1 MSQLQPLLQV
11 KNLTTVFPTR
21 RGTVGAVSS
30 VSLTLRRGEI
40 LGVVGESGCGK
51 SVTMLSILR
60 LITSPGR
67 IASGEILFEG
77 RDLLK
82 LPGDQMRKIR
92 GKEIAMVFQDPLTT
106 LNPVFSIGEQ
116 IQESLRIHGFVSNGN
131 PLPFKSHRSAEKE
144 RVLKLMDEVG
154 ISSPM
159 DCYHEY
165 PHQFSG
171 GMQQRALIAIA
182 LACDPKILLAD
193 EPTTALDVTI
203 QAQIIELLRRIN
215 RTHKTAI
222 VLVTHNLGLAAEF
235 CQRLVV
241 MYAGRV
247 VEIGPTE
254 QVIEGSAHPY
264 TQGLL
269 SCIPRLTS
277 TTRIEPIPGEVPDL
291 VGLPAGCVFHPRCQ
305 FAQDAC
311 LDGPIPWVQ
320 VASEQRARCLRYV
333 GFRRESNWTWHD
345 TVNRNG

>member
-1 MSQLQPLLQV
+1 MSQPQPLLQV
-11 KNLTTVFPTR
+11 QNLTTIFPTR
-21 RGTVGAVSS
+21 RGTVAAVSG
-30 VSLTLRRGEI
+30 VNLTLRRGEI

-51 SVTMLSILR
+51 SVTLLSILR
-60 LITSPGR
+60 LVSSPGR
-67 IASGEILFEG
+67 IAGGEILFAG

-82 LPGDQMRKIR
+82 LPGDQVRKIR

-106 LNPVFSIGEQ
+106 LNPVFSVGEQ
-116 IQESLRIHGFVSNGN
+116 IQESLHIHGFVSKGN
-131 PLPFKSHRSAEKE
+131 SLLSRYRRSGEKE

-159 DCYHEY
+159 DRYHEY

-171 GMQQRALIAIA
+171 GMQQRTLIAIA
-182 LACDPKILLAD
+182 LACEPKILLAD

-215 RTHKTAI
+215 RTHQTAI
-222 VLVTHNLGLAAEF
+222 ILVTHNLGLAAEF
-235 CQRLVV
+235 CQRLMV

-247 VEIGPTE
+247 VETGTADQVTE
-254 QVIEGSAHPY
+254 QPAHPY

-277 TTRIEPIPGEVPDL
+277 KTRIEPIPGEVPDL

-305 FAQDAC
+305 FAQEAC
-311 LDGPIPWVQ
+311 LGGPIPWVQ
-320 VASEQRARCLRYV
+320 IASGQRARCLRYV
-333 GFRRESNWTWHD
+333 GYRREANWTWHD
-345 TVNRNG
+345 AVDRNG

>member
-1 MSQLQPLLQV
+1 MSQPQPLLQV
-11 KNLTTVFPTR
+11 QNLTTIFPTR
-21 RGTVGAVSS
+21 RGTVEAVSG
-30 VSLTLRRGEI
+30 VNLTLRRGEL

-60 LITSPGR
+60 LVSSPGR

-82 LPGDQMRKIR
+82 LPGDQVRKIR

-106 LNPVFSIGEQ
+106 LNPVFSVGEQ
-116 IQESLRIHGFVSNGN
+116 IQESLHIHGFVSKGHSLLLRN
-131 PLPFKSHRSAEKE
+131 HRSGEKE

-159 DCYHEY
+159 DRYHEY

-171 GMQQRALIAIA
+171 GMQQRTLIAIA
-182 LACDPKILLAD
+182 LACEPKILLAD

-215 RTHKTAI
+215 RTHQTAI
-222 VLVTHNLGLAAEF
+222 ILVTHNLGLAAEF
-235 CQRLVV
+235 CQRLMV

-247 VEIGPTE
+247 VEIGSAE
-254 QVIEGSAHPY
+254 QVIEQSAHPY

-277 TTRIEPIPGEVPDL
+277 RARIEPIPGEVPDL
-291 VGLPAGCVFHPRCQ
+291 VGLPAGCAFHPRCQ
-305 FAQDAC
+305 FAQGAC
-311 LDGPIPWVQ
+311 LGGPIPWVQ
-320 VASEQRARCLRYV
+320 TASGQRVRCLRYV
-333 GFRRESNWTWHD
+333 GYRREANWTWRD

>member
-1 MSQLQPLLQV
+1 MNQPQPLLQV
-11 KNLTTVFPTR
+11 KNLSTIFPTR
-21 RGTVGAVSS
+21 RGTVDAVSS
-30 VSLTLRRGEI
+30 INLILQRGEI

-60 LITSPGR
+60 LVSSPGR
-67 IASGEILFEG
+67 IAHGEILFAG

-82 LPGDQMRKIR
+82 LPDDQVRRIR

-116 IQESLRIHGFVSNGN
+116 IQESLRIHGFVSRGGWT
-131 PLPFKSHRSAEKE
+131 PFKNHHSAEKE

-159 DCYHEY
+159 DRYHEY

-182 LACDPKILLAD
+182 LACEPKILLAD

-215 RTHKTAI
+215 RTHQTAI

-235 CQRLVV
+235 CQRLMV

-247 VEIGPTE
+247 VEMGSTE
-254 QVIEGSAHPY
+254 QVIEQSKHPY

-269 SCIPRLTS
+269 SCLPRLTS
-277 TTRIEPIPGEVPDL
+277 KTRIEPIPGEVPDL
-291 VGLPAGCVFHPRCQ
+291 VGLPAGCAFHPRCS
-305 FAQDAC
+305 FAQEVC
-311 LDGPIPWVQ
+311 LGGPIPWVQ
-320 VASEQRARCLRYV
+320 MASGQQARCLRYV
-333 GFRRESNWTWHD
+333 GYRREANWTWHD
-345 TVNRNG
+345 TMNQND

>member
-1 MSQLQPLLQV
+1 MSESPPMLQV

-21 RGTVGAVSS
+21 RGTVEAVSE
-30 VSLTLRRGEI
+30 VSLTLQSGEI

-60 LITSPGR
+60 LVSSPGR

-77 RDLLK
+77 RDLIK
-82 LPGDQMRKIR
+82 LSGGEIRRIR

-106 LNPVFSIGEQ
+106 LNPVFSVGEQ
-116 IQESLRIHGFVSNGN
+116 IQESLRIHGFAANDGT
-131 PLPFKSHRSAEKE
+131 AKE

-159 DCYHEY
+159 DRYHEY

-171 GMQQRALIAIA
+171 GMQQRSLIAIA
-182 LACDPKILLAD
+182 LACEPKILLAD

-215 RTHKTAI
+215 RTHQTAI

-235 CQRLVV
+235 CQRLMV

-247 VEIGPTE
+247 VESGATD
-254 QVIEGSAHPY
+254 QVIEQPAHPY

-269 SCIPRLTS
+269 SCLPRLTS
-277 TTRIEPIPGEVPDL
+277 RTRIEPIPGEVPDL
-291 VGLPAGCVFHPRCQ
+291 VGLPSGCAFHPRCP

-311 LDGPIPWVQ
+311 LGGPIPWAQ
-320 VASEQRARCLRYV
+320 IAAGQRARCLRYV
-333 GFRRESNWTWHD
+333 GYRRAANWTWHD
-345 TVNRNG
+345 TVNRND